1 MLFCV
6 LCFFLQM
13 VEVSAN
19 HSILCNEK
27 LYIPHIDKNKPVTWT
42 FKVASS
48 VSCFLSSVSRKSLNG
63 DKDSKREGRC

>member
-1 MLFCV
+1 
-6 LCFFLQM
+6 M

-42 FKVASS
+42 FTVASS
-48 VSCFLSSVSRKSLNG
+48 VSCFLSFVSRKSLNG